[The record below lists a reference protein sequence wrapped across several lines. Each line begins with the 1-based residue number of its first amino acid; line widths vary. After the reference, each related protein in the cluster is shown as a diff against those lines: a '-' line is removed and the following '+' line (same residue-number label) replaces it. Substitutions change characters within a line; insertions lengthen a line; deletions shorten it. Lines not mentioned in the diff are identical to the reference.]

1 MLASALALASA
12 GRADQAGPTA
22 VVQRLN
28 DALLATLKDGES
40 LGYRGRFERL
50 QPVMSETFDLR
61 LMAEKSLGR
70 HWQDLRP
77 AERARWRDLFAE
89 FTVANYAANFDRF
102 TGQQFENLGEEPSV
116 NDTVFV
122 KTKVISPGADD
133 VVLRYRVQKTDGRWR
148 IVDVFLKGTVSELAL
163 RRSDYSSLLE
173 REGFDALT
181 KAMRGKIDD
190 LAAGRVQ
197 RDRS

>member
-1 MLASALALASA
+1 MLASALALAST